1 MATSISQTLDDA
13 IPYKTHEGE
22 HHGDFSGFSLKV
34 TRSTV
39 LFAACAALNSCN
51 LGYDIGV
58 STNAGSLI
66 QKDLGLT
73 DVQRQLFVGSLNFW
87 SIFGSLFSH
96 WICDVYG
103 RRKAFQVAA
112 VSFIAGLI
120 IMAAANGFA
129 VLVRSWWLTF
139 HVLHLPITIVASS
152 NSHSFRSCFPDGGT
166 FLRRLRCG
174 LWIGGAYKY
183 C

>member
-1 MATSISQTLDDA
+1 MAASVSQNLGDTHF
-13 IPYKTHEGE
+13 YKTHQGE
-22 HHGDFSGFSLKV
+22 HHGDFSGTSLKV

-66 QKDLGLT
+66 QKDFGLT
-73 DVQRQLFVGSLNFW
+73 DVQRELFVGSLNFW

-96 WICDVYG
+96 WACDVYG

-112 VSFIAGLI
+112 VSFIVGLI
-120 IMAAANGFA
+120 IMAAANGYA
-129 VLVRSWWLTF
+129 VLVRCDGF
-139 HVLHLPITIVASS
+139 PFICFIP
-152 NSHSFRSCFPDGGT
+152 SFRSLKPQSLT
-166 FLRRLRCG
+166 VQ
-174 LWIGGAYKY
+174 
-183 C
+183 